1 MPPDS
6 WLVRRQTQGVER
18 RGRVFIAP
26 VAFPQDVDAVD
37 VGELLGVPAGA
48 RFWAS
53 WEEEDAGGESVYL
66 QTAEEAIAWGR
77 ARSRVVLIR
86 VGSRRDEPY
95 FSAGDAPVFGNDG
108 EPLSVWPPHRE

>member
-1 MPPDS
+1 M
-6 WLVRRQTQGVER
+6 L
-18 RGRVFIAP
+18 
-26 VAFPQDVDAVD
+26 
-37 VGELLGVPAGA
+37 GA
-48 RFWAS
+48 RAS
-53 WEEEDAGGESVYL
+53 ICRLPKRQSPG
-66 QTAEEAIAWGR
+66 GR